1 MFLDGIEPEQSELFI
16 QAFREAMTP
25 VTNQPYLIPKYEYFI
40 GGSDQAVVDEDS
52 QPISSESSTIS
63 SVPSAPTFPTP
74 MSSAP
79 LPSGGSSI
87 TDVLQLRADPI
98 YLKKEKKFFKQYLAG
113 KAEPRIAGYHPVPSL
128 LARSEKGRE
137 AFETAW
143 NKYVSPG
150 SIIST
155 ESKPEV
161 IDRYFALG
169 PSLAQRV
176 LWE

>member
-1 MFLDGIEPEQSELFI
+1 MKTRSLFPLKVLRFLPFLRLLLSRPQCRQLLCPQRIFHP
-16 QAFREAMTP
+16 
-25 VTNQPYLIPKYEYFI
+25 
-40 GGSDQAVVDEDS
+40 
-52 QPISSESSTIS
+52 
-63 SVPSAPTFPTP
+63 
-74 MSSAP
+74 
-79 LPSGGSSI
+79 
-87 TDVLQLRADPI
+87 DVLQLRADPI

>member
-1 MFLDGIEPEQSELFI
+1 MQRRKFIPLSVTRDQIKISMRADGTYRVFLDGIEPEQSEIFI

-40 GGSDQAVVDEDS
+40 GGPEESVVDETQGAKQIES
-52 QPISSESSTIS
+52 QLKPQAVLPHATQ
-63 SVPSAPTFPTP
+63 PTT
-74 MSSAP
+74 
-79 LPSGGSSI
+79 

-150 SIIST
+150 SIHFHGVET
-155 ESKPEV
+155 
-161 IDRYFALG
+161 
-169 PSLAQRV
+169 
-176 LWE
+176 